1 MRCSGH
7 RPQRMIV
14 LNSLCDGSDLSHVYF
29 SCIQLNWRVDRM
41 SFNSRFDYS
50 IIHACGH
57 SIFQWFY
64 HLIIRLCYFWLS
76 DHSIIW
82 SLDHSIIGSS
92 TIRSSDWLV
101 GCSIIRSSKHS
112 IMRSLDHSIIRSLD
126 PLKAD
131 YSRLEL
137 TVANW
142 LLQTQRLTLAE
153 WLHLVFE
160 LFNEH
165 LIQ

>member
-1 MRCSGH
+1 MMVPTRASWQPSTFGIDDH
-7 RPQRMIV
+7 EV
-14 LNSLCDGSDLSHVYF
+14 LWTQTTEDDCFEQSLRW
-29 SCIQLNWRVDRM
+29 Q
-41 SFNSRFDYS
+41 
-50 IIHACGH
+50 
-57 SIFQWFY
+57 Y
-64 HLIIRLCYFWLS
+64 HLIIRLCCFWLS

-112 IMRSLDHSIIRSLD
+112 IMRSLDHSIIGSLD